1 MRFTIF
7 TFIDSM
13 AIISDSFMDDTVQI
27 GVSD

>member
-27 GVSD
+27 GVSI